1 MQLTGLLQQ
10 LVLLF
15 PVGQFGRFFFRGLR
29 LLVPLLLSSSFL
41 DHDAVPLHQAG
52 AQHSQS
58 PIDAVMGGD
67 GSHRGTNL
75 SSALCCFAQ
84 FKNNSQKI

>member
-1 MQLTGLLQQ
+1 LEQ
-10 LVLLF
+10 LVPQF
-15 PVGQFGRFFFRGLR
+15 SVGQLGRFVFRGFR
-29 LLVPLLLSSSFL
+29 LLVPLLLSSFFL

-67 GSHRGTNL
+67 GGHPGTTAIW
-75 SSALCCFAQ
+75 ALFHFAH
-84 FKNNSQKI
+84 FSKSLT